1 MPLPRSIP
9 LGQVQFTAQRYRTLL
24 EQRGQRVPAAL
35 KKLSSQDDAQAD
47 VLLAQIQQLER
58 ARLTTQ
64 ADYLTIRTAARL
76 RVLRGSGQT
85 AARTHYGQIEADRQR
100 LARDARQRRVR
111 GQVVVQRRQHR
122 GGERRVE
129 HTQAQ
134 EQAIQAWANGGRFA
148 VYSAVMKELPA
159 DQVILA
165 DQLLM
170 DLMNKQPYLEAAQYQ
185 LMLSLAL
192 KSG

>member
-9 LGQVQFTAQRYRTLL
+9 AGQAQFTAQRYQTLL
-24 EQRGQRVPAAL
+24 EQRGHRVPATL
-35 KKLSSQDDAQAD
+35 KKLAKQVDAQPE
-47 VLLAQIQQLER
+47 LLLTQIQLLEH
-58 ARLTTQ
+58 ARLVTQ

-85 AARTHYGQIEADRQR
+85 EARTPYGNIEANRQR
-100 LARDARQRRVR
+100 LKRTKQKL
-111 GQVVVQRRQHR
+111 QHS
-122 GGERRVE
+122 
-129 HTQAQ
+129 QAQ

-165 DQLLM
+165 DHLLM
-170 DLMNKQPYLEAAQYQ
+170 DLMNKQPYLEIAQYQ

-192 KSG
+192 QST

>member
-9 LGQVQFTAQRYRTLL
+9 AGQAQFTAQRYQTLL
-24 EQRGQRVPAAL
+24 EQRGHRVPATL
-35 KKLSSQDDAQAD
+35 KKLAKQVDAQPE
-47 VLLAQIQQLER
+47 LLLTQIQLLEH
-58 ARLTTQ
+58 ARLVTQ

-85 AARTHYGQIEADRQR
+85 EARTPYGNIEANRQR
-100 LARDARQRRVR
+100 LKRTKQKL
-111 GQVVVQRRQHR
+111 QHS
-122 GGERRVE
+122 
-129 HTQAQ
+129 QAQ

-148 VYSAVMKELPA
+148 VYSAVMKELPV

-170 DLMNKQPYLEAAQYQ
+170 DLMNKQPYLEIAQYQ

-192 KSG
+192 QST

>member
-9 LGQVQFTAQRYRTLL
+9 AGQTQFTAQRYQSLL
-24 EQRGQRVPAAL
+24 EQRGHRVPAGL
-35 KKLSSQDDAQAD
+35 KKLATQVDAQPE
-47 VLLAQIQQLER
+47 LLLTHIQLLER
-58 ARLTTQ
+58 ERLTTQ

-85 AARTHYGQIEADRQR
+85 EARTPYGNIEADRQR
-100 LARDARQRRVR
+100 LKRAQ
-111 GQVVVQRRQHR
+111 QKFQNK
-122 GGERRVE
+122 
-129 HTQAQ
+129 QAH

-159 DQVILA
+159 EQVILA

-192 KSG
+192 QST

>member
-9 LGQVQFTAQRYRTLL
+9 AGQAQFTAQRYQTLL
-24 EQRGQRVPAAL
+24 EQRGHRVPASL
-35 KKLSSQDDAQAD
+35 KKLAKQVDAQPEL
-47 VLLAQIQQLER
+47 LLAQIQLLEHV
-58 ARLTTQ
+58 RLVTL

-76 RVLRGSGQT
+76 RVLRGSGQ
-85 AARTHYGQIEADRQR
+85 AQARTPYGNIEADRQR
-100 LARDARQRRVR
+100 LKR
-111 GQVVVQRRQHR
+111 
-122 GGERRVE
+122 
-129 HTQAQ
+129 TQQKLQNSQAH
-134 EQAIQAWANGGRFA
+134 EQAIQAWANGRRFA

-170 DLMNKQPYLEAAQYQ
+170 NLMNKQPYLEAAQYQ

-192 KSG
+192 KTN

>member
-9 LGQVQFTAQRYRTLL
+9 SGQAQFTAQRYQALL
-24 EQRGQRVPAAL
+24 EQRGHRAPASL
-35 KKLSSQDDAQAD
+35 KKLATQLDAQPD
-47 VLLAQIQQLER
+47 SLLAQIQLLER
-58 ARLTTQ
+58 AKLTTQ

-85 AARTHYGQIEADRQR
+85 DARTAYGKVEADRQR
-100 LARDARQRRVR
+100 LKRTQ
-111 GQVVVQRRQHR
+111 QKLQHL
-122 GGERRVE
+122 
-129 HTQAQ
+129 QAQ
-134 EQAIQAWANGGRFA
+134 EQAVHAWANGGRFA
-148 VYSAVMKELPA
+148 VYSAVMKELPP

-192 KSG
+192 KST

>member
-9 LGQVQFTAQRYRTLL
+9 LGQTQFTAQRYRTLL
-24 EQRGQRVPAAL
+24 EQRGHSVPEAL
-35 KKLSSQDDAQAD
+35 KKLATQVDDQPEL
-47 VLLAQIQQLER
+47 LLAQIQVLEG

-64 ADYLTIRTAARL
+64 ADYLVIRTAARL

-85 AARTHYGQIEADRQR
+85 GALTPYGQIEADRQR
-100 LARDARQRRVR
+100 LKRTEEKLQ
-111 GQVVVQRRQHR
+111 
-122 GGERRVE
+122 
-129 HTQAQ
+129 HTQAHG
-134 EQAIQAWANGGRFA
+134 QAIQAWTNGGRFA

-185 LMLSLAL
+185 LMLSPLL
-192 KSG
+192 KAT

>member
-9 LGQVQFTAQRYRTLL
+9 AGQAQFTAQRYQTLL
-24 EQRGQRVPAAL
+24 EQRGHRVPASL
-35 KKLSSQDDAQAD
+35 KKLAKQVDAQPEL
-47 VLLAQIQQLER
+47 LLAQIQLLEHV
-58 ARLTTQ
+58 RLVTQ

-76 RVLRGSGQT
+76 RVLRGSGQ
-85 AARTHYGQIEADRQR
+85 AQARTPYGNIEADRQR
-100 LARDARQRRVR
+100 LNR
-111 GQVVVQRRQHR
+111 
-122 GGERRVE
+122 
-129 HTQAQ
+129 TQQKLQNSQAH
-134 EQAIQAWANGGRFA
+134 EQAIQAWANGRRFA

-170 DLMNKQPYLEAAQYQ
+170 NLMNKQPYLEAAQYQ

-192 KSG
+192 KTN